1 MRRAQLNSRE
11 YLRSVASPLL
21 GLLLVLLLTGC
32 ASQQAAK
39 SQSKQYSFW
48 PPAPDTPRVQF
59 LISFSSSSD
68 VAKARSKFDEMVY
81 GKSTEQ
87 FVNKPYGLAIWNGR
101 IYVTDLRSMGVAVFD
116 LKQHETRMMGYN
128 GAGQVQRPIDVAV
141 SPEGWKYVIDA
152 SKNTILAFDADE
164 RFMSAISLPD
174 FNPVAVTV
182 YGSELY
188 VSDMKGACVKVIDRA
203 SGRLLRTIG
212 GPGPGDGQFV
222 APLSLRIDNQG
233 NLLVADVLRC
243 RVQKFTRDG
252 KLLMAFGESGD
263 RPGDFVRPKHMGIDK
278 DGFIYVVDA
287 AFDNV
292 QVFDPNGKIAGFFG
306 SYGTHPGA
314 MNLPAGLAIS
324 EDPADLALFQ
334 SYAHAAFEVSRIVL
348 ITNQF
353 GPAKISVYGM
363 GKLKAGKTM
372 ADISSGR
379 TDTNLGIQTGAK
391 PTTGPID
398 MGSPLPPELLA
409 PPTSA
414 PAATN

>member
-1 MRRAQLNSRE
+1 MRRVESDYRCP
-11 YLRSVASPLL
+11 LRGVSTPLL
-21 GLLLVLLLTGC
+21 ALLLAALLTGC
-32 ASQQAAK
+32 ATQQAAK
-39 SQSKQYSFW
+39 PQSKQYSFW
-48 PPAPDTPRVQF
+48 PPAPDSPRVQF
-59 LISFSSSSD
+59 LISLSSSAD
-68 VAKARSKFDEMVY
+68 VAKSRSKFDEMVY

-87 FVNKPYGLAIWNGR
+87 FVNKPYGLAISNGR
-101 IYVTDLRSMGVAVFD
+101 IYVTDLRSVGVAVFD
-116 LKQHETRMMGYN
+116 LKQHETRMMGYT
-128 GAGQVQRPIDVAV
+128 GAGQVQRPIDVTV

-152 SKNTILAFDADE
+152 SKNSIMVFDADE
-164 RFMSAISLPD
+164 RFMTTISLPE

-188 VSDMKGACVKVIDRA
+188 VSDMKAACVKVLDRA
-203 SGRLLRTIG
+203 SGKILRTIG

-233 NLLVADVLRC
+233 NLLVADVMRC

-252 KLLMAFGESGD
+252 KLLSAFGESGD

-324 EDPADLALFQ
+324 EDPGDLELFQ
-334 SYAHAAFEVSRIVL
+334 SYVHPAFALSRIVL

-363 GKLKAGKTM
+363 GKLKPGKTM
-372 ADISSGR
+372 VDITAGR
-379 TDTNLGIQTGAK
+379 SNTDLGITTGPK
-391 PTTGPID
+391 PTSGPID

-409 PPTSA
+409 PPTSS
-414 PAATN
+414 PAAAN